1 MADKYVEDKFRD
13 RLSNYEEEPGDDSWA
28 FIEGKL
34 PPGKSPRPGWI
45 IPALITGLIAIIGV
59 TTFLLLPD
67 EEVIK
72 REMEAKASESNDV
85 SLMSEEKS
93 TSVLPGSGHQEIS
106 SDEVSSNVSDR
117 RQPDQPNVSLPVI
130 GSEAKADKTDHLEPK
145 GYPIY
150 DVSQELSTT
159 HTDGPRS
166 NDHVAAWASPAFLQR
181 LGFEFSYGE
190 PRLSDLKAVE
200 GNEDNETPPVK
211 EKKAKKALEDRKF
224 TLYFQAMP
232 TLTYNRVEANRNDDQ
247 LVLAVEKLPALSTDR
262 MGVRIESGVT
272 YPVSTKLNVFAG
284 LLYYQKSQKI
294 EYSLQQVDSVGV
306 LADGDVIDLSPLHS
320 EEKNTYNYQ
329 LQNIGLQLGM
339 TYTIPS
345 NKLESSVGLGV
356 ELHRSLRRSTHE
368 IFQEP
373 DLYLFY
379 NVFYRVEYPKDKRFR
394 LLAQPTF
401 NYSLDLNKNLNTP
414 FYVKPYGFG
423 LNFGFTFK
431 L

>member
-1 MADKYVEDKFRD
+1 
-13 RLSNYEEEPGDDSWA
+13 
-28 FIEGKL
+28 
-34 PPGKSPRPGWI
+34 
-45 IPALITGLIAIIGV
+45 
-59 TTFLLLPD
+59 
-67 EEVIK
+67 
-72 REMEAKASESNDV
+72 
-85 SLMSEEKS
+85 
-93 TSVLPGSGHQEIS
+93 
-106 SDEVSSNVSDR
+106 
-117 RQPDQPNVSLPVI
+117 
-130 GSEAKADKTDHLEPK
+130 
-145 GYPIY
+145 
-150 DVSQELSTT
+150 
-159 HTDGPRS
+159 
-166 NDHVAAWASPAFLQR
+166 
-181 LGFEFSYGE
+181 
-190 PRLSDLKAVE
+190 
-200 GNEDNETPPVK
+200 
-211 EKKAKKALEDRKF
+211 
-224 TLYFQAMP
+224 
-232 TLTYNRVEANRNDDQ
+232 
-247 LVLAVEKLPALSTDR
+247 

-272 YPVSTKLNVFAG
+272 YPVTTKLNVFAG